1 MVLVKKEGIIL
12 KPTKLKFEN
21 KGVFNPAC
29 IRKGKYV
36 HMFYRAWDKN
46 NRSTIG
52 YCKLDGPL
60 KVIERSKKPL
70 LLPEADFE
78 YNLEDPRIVF
88 INGTYYLT
96 YVAYDRKNVHIA
108 YATSKDLKKFEKKGV
123 ISPEIT
129 YDEAENIFRA
139 CQLKLKERYFLFESY
154 FKDIVARD
162 VQLWDKD
169 AFLFPKKIKG
179 KFALVHRIL
188 PDIQVIYFKKFKDL
202 TLDFWKKYLKRL
214 GDFVVLQSRYWYESR
229 NIGGGCPPIETDKG
243 WLLIYHAVDDMD
255 RGKIYRT
262 GAALLDKKDPTK
274 VISHLREP
282 LFSPEK
288 RWEKKGNVDNVVFP
302 TGAVVFGKRLY
313 IYYGAA
319 DKRIAVVSLNLNE
332 LLDKLIDEK
341 EPEASLYHKK

>member
-1 MVLVKKEGIIL
+1 MVAIKREGIVL
-12 KPTKLKFEN
+12 EPTKLNFES

-36 HMFYRAWDKN
+36 HMFYRAWDKDK
-46 NRSTIG
+46 RSTIG

-60 KVIERSKKPL
+60 KVVERAKKPIL
-70 LLPEADFE
+70 FPESDYEF
-78 YNLEDPRIVF
+78 NLEDPRIVC

-96 YVAYDRKNVHIA
+96 YTAYDGKNVRIA

-129 YDEAENIFRA
+129 YDEAEDIFRA
-139 CQLKLKERYFLFESY
+139 CSFNLKERYFLFESR
-154 FKDIVARD
+154 FKDVVGKD
-162 VQLWDKD
+162 VLLWDKD
-169 AFLFPKKIKG
+169 VFLFPKKING

-188 PDIQVIYFKKFKDL
+188 PDIQLIYFNKFGEL
-202 TLDFWKKYLKRL
+202 TLDFWKKNFKRL
-214 GDFVVLQSRYWYESR
+214 CDFIVLQSKYWYESR

-255 RGKIYRT
+255 KGKIYRA

-274 VISHLREP
+274 VVCHLREP
-282 LFSPEK
+282 LFSPK
-288 RWEKKGNVDNVVFP
+288 KSWEKKGNVDNVVFP
-302 TGAVVFGKRLY
+302 TGAVIFGKRLY

-319 DKRIAVVSLNLNE
+319 DKRIGVASLDLNK
-332 LLDKLIDEK
+332 LLDKLVNKK
-341 EPEASLYHKK
+341 EPIASLYK